1 MGQIDDFIALDSDH
15 PFVRRTVNGST
26 SGRRVGSG
34 INSSHGSTN
43 RPWDWRSW
51 IDSYTSGDYLNITD
65 RSQII
70 NPEQILAQGNWN
82 NSADSIAEYNK
93 ALQALRNIQ
102 AQQEAAFAEYYNS
115 PINQVQRDQV
125 AGLNPDILGLS
136 GSQAAQA
143 GVGES
148 QPYSGLPTSEELAFQ
163 KQQIRNQQVAN
174 VLSSIAT
181 VANLANAFSGLAV
194 LPNQVKLLKNQADLT
209 SSQSDA
215 SLLQNLSSFENLVGT
230 EISSRL
236 SDSISSSLSNGLS
249 LDINE
254 WFSDEKNF
262 ENLFESYAPSD
273 LPAYRNA
280 FSNVRKRMQSSLGRA
295 YSQGKVTAENQGSFS
310 ALVADPTYSADQLI
324 QIAQL
329 RPYMEARRDL
339 EKARNEYETKL
350 SEWNTKYQDALS
362 VRDAVD
368 VANAKNEYDAEYYS
382 SMDAEKMA
390 LYDSYIK
397 QAEGIRSRMRFKID
411 SNLMEVYEAHP
422 YDIKGFGAAYAYD
435 NAGLTWYEYLGSHMV
450 AYGLESDYSLELFD
464 KNGTPV
470 IQGKDGKFYP
480 MGAPSDSPSSPLG
493 LGSFK

>member
-1 MGQIDDFIALDSDH
+1 MGQLDDYIS
-15 PFVRRTVNGST
+15 RRGSS
-26 SGRRVGSG
+26 SGSGTRRVGSIRDG
-34 INSSHGSTN
+34 INDATD
-43 RPWDWRSW
+43 RPWSW
-51 IDSYTSGDYLNITD
+51 QNWLQSYTSGDYLNITD

-70 NPEQILAQGNWN
+70 NPEEILAQGNWT
-82 NSADSIAEYNK
+82 NSAASIAEYNK

-102 AQQEAAFAEYYNS
+102 AQQEAAYEEYYNS

-163 KQQIRNQQVAN
+163 KQQVRNQQVAN

-194 LPNQVKLLKNQADLT
+194 LPNQVKLLNNQSDLT
-209 SSQSDA
+209 STQADS

-236 SDSISSSLSNGLS
+236 SDNISSSLSLGQS

-254 WFSDEKNF
+254 WFSNEKNF
-262 ENLFESYAPSD
+262 ENLFESYSPAD
-273 LPAYRNA
+273 TPAYRNA
-280 FSNVRKRMQSSLGRA
+280 FDNVRKRMQFSLGRA
-295 YSQGKVTAENQGSFS
+295 YAQGKVTAENQGSFS

-329 RPYMEARRDL
+329 RPYMDARRDL
-339 EKARNEYETKL
+339 EIARNEYETKL
-350 SEWNTKYQDALS
+350 AEWNTKYQDALS

-382 SMDAEKMA
+382 NMDAEKMA

-397 QAEGIRSRMRFKID
+397 QAEGIRSRMRSKID
-411 SNLMEVYEAHP
+411 SNLMEIYEAHP
-422 YDIKGFGAAYAYD
+422 YDIKGFGAAYAFD
-435 NAGLTWYEYLGSHMV
+435 NAGLTWYEYFGSLMA
-450 AYGLESDYSLELFD
+450 AYGLESDYSLSLFD

-470 IQGKDGKFYP
+470 IQGKNGNFYP